1 MTSQQRRELWI
12 IAGVAIVAFL
22 ALLIAATD
30 PAVTALDDGTKTVV
44 RSGRHP
50 LLGPSMQTLT
60 RLGSGYVQLPLAAV
74 ICAAMWRRHRR
85 LARSVVVVSAA
96 TVVAVAVLKWLIG
109 RPRPNLRTYG
119 FPSGH
124 VLGTLVFSGVLLYLL
139 WVFAVGREWRAGAAV
154 GFALLTI
161 GVAYS
166 RLYVNA
172 HWLTDVMGGVTGGF
186 AATAL
191 AVLFMDGQLTDEPA
205 VPPG

>member
-74 ICAAMWRRHRR
+74 VCAAVWRRHRR

-109 RPRPNLRTYG
+109 RPRPNLTTYG

-124 VLGTLVFSGVLLYLL
+124 VLGTLVLSGVLLYLL
-139 WVFAVGREWRAGAAV
+139 WVFAVGRGWRAGAAV